1 MTGAHR
7 AENVGSDDTRTV
19 ADLVA
24 ETPAAPVDPDR
35 PVVDA
40 RTPEDKRA
48 AIEDLR
54 AELGDTVSEL
64 AHRVDVPSRVKAR
77 GEEVTAQAKA
87 GLERAQTALDEN
99 APQVGRVVRERPG
112 SVAAAAVAAV
122 LAVLVV
128 NRLRRRNA

>member
-7 AENVGSDDTRTV
+7 ADDGDAETRTV

-24 ETPAAPVDPDR
+24 DGPGPVDPDR

-48 AIEDLR
+48 AIEELR
-54 AELGDTVSEL
+54 ADLGDTVSEL
-64 AHRVDVPSRVKAR
+64 AHRVDVPARVKAR

-87 GLERAQTALDEN
+87 GLGRAQSVLDDN
-99 APQVGRVVRERPG
+99 APQVGQVVRERPG
-112 SVAAAAVAAV
+112 SVAAAALAAV

-128 NRLRRRNA
+128 TRLRQRNAG